1 MGDAANINKP
11 TIESLSAMIARHPA
25 VSATAQE
32 PAFGP
37 LVRRALDVAQQ
48 RSDARVAE
56 KASRLPPNPT
66 ADDVLRTVIGTPAKP
81 GSSLR
86 RERFQW
92 PVKTEYGSVV
102 DMPITVN
109 PTRRDI
115 LSALADAP
123 HGDVRALKTPAGDVY
138 MWPANE
144 ALHRDIAMS
153 FDLPFKTRQDLQR
166 ASYLVRRKDVE
177 HLPFKSFDELIGLLG
192 Q

>member
-1 MGDAANINKP
+1 MAEGILANLMQTWPARMAQDAWSGITLPRDVYQGRVDPGSAEAMGRINP
-11 TIESLSAMIARHPA
+11 LAMLM
-25 VSATAQE
+25 VGS
-32 PAFGP
+32 P
-37 LVRRALDVAQQ
+37 LTPRGAL
-48 RSDARVAE
+48 
-56 KASRLPPNPT
+56 
-66 ADDVLRTVIGTPAKP
+66 

-123 HGDVRALKTPAGDVY
+123 HGDVRALKAPSGDVY
-138 MWPANE
+138 LWPANE

-166 ASYLVRRKDVE
+166 ASYLFNRKDVE
-177 HLPFKSFDELIGLLG
+177 HLPFKSFDEMIGLLG